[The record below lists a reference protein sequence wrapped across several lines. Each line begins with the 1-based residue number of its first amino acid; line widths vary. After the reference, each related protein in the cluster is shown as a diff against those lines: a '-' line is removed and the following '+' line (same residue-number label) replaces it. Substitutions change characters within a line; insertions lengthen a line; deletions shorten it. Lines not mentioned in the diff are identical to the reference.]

1 MGNKIEI
8 CYDDKL
14 SYVGQMKN
22 QKFDG
27 EGTLYYNNTGD
38 LYKGNFKDGMKHGL
52 GELQFYSGDK
62 YIGEFF
68 QDQQHGKG
76 KYISNN
82 GYIYNGNF
90 SFGTLLG
97 NGEIRDIN
105 NELIYEGEFLNSLPH
120 GFGISYVNGSIS
132 YVGKWN
138 QNYYH
143 GHGLLI
149 ENNSYRY
156 GVFQEGKLVE
166 QLYKIPQ
173 KLQKYINKSI
183 IFDSNINIT
192 NYVKP
197 TETNNIYAAYV
208 APTAPP
214 IYEKDLKQIGTINPI
229 LNIQTTPKMSNKINS
244 NDLSIKS
251 IFNPMNIR

>member
-1 MGNKIEI
+1 LWTFIFKYRNKIINIFRFKNKKYILDFKIFFYKVIIEVINMGNKIEI

-27 EGTLYYNNTGD
+27 EGTLYYNDTGD

-97 NGEIRDIN
+97 DGEIRDIN
-105 NELIYEGEFLNSLPH
+105 NELIYKDESCQ
-120 GFGISYVNGSIS
+120 Y
-132 YVGKWN
+132 
-138 QNYYH
+138 
-143 GHGLLI
+143 
-149 ENNSYRY
+149 EN
-156 GVFQEGKLVE
+156 F
-166 QLYKIPQ
+166 
-173 KLQKYINKSI
+173 
-183 IFDSNINIT
+183 
-192 NYVKP
+192 
-197 TETNNIYAAYV
+197 
-208 APTAPP
+208 
-214 IYEKDLKQIGTINPI
+214 
-229 LNIQTTPKMSNKINS
+229 
-244 NDLSIKS
+244 
-251 IFNPMNIR
+251 